1 MEFLIALAIGG
12 LLYFIPAIV
21 AESRKHRNSSA
32 ILILNLLLGWT
43 FFGWVIAL
51 VWAFTDNVRPE
62 EPPRSTTV
70 PGAKKL

>member
-43 FFGWVIAL
+43 FLGWVIAL
-51 VWAFTDNVRPE
+51 VWSFTDNVRPE
-62 EPPRSTTV
+62 EQPRSTTV